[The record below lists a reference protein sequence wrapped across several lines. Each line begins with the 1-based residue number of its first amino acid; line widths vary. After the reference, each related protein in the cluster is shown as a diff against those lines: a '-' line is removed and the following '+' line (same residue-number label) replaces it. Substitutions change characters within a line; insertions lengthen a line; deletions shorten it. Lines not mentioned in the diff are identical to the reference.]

1 MFMKKKKTQAVLAG
15 VLIVVMLL
23 TVSPVLLQAT
33 EAEVSEGFP
42 VGYAENYTVQPGDT
56 LWGLAQERGL
66 DQGLLAA
73 ANDLPEDTLLL
84 AGQEL
89 LIPKGNVVPHVIA
102 LGETLWAI
110 AGLYNTD
117 VNSIISENDLD
128 NPDAL
133 LAGDEIL
140 VPVNAGHAYAGIAP
154 ARHAYAA
161 TAPARHKWML
171 PFWPTFG
178 VVSSVFGPRDG
189 RQHEGIDIAAEEG
202 TPIRAVKS
210 GRVVFAGERGA
221 YGNAV
226 IIDHGRGLRTLY
238 AHASEVTVEK
248 GEVVEEGQEVA
259 LVGNTG
265 RSTGPH
271 LHFELLY
278 QGTPLN
284 PARYLPRKD

>member
-1 MFMKKKKTQAVLAG
+1 MFMKKHKIHAVLAG
-15 VLIVVMLL
+15 VLAAVMLL
-23 TVSPVLLQAT
+23 TVSPVQLQAT
-33 EAEVSEGFP
+33 EEEP
-42 VGYAENYTVQPGDT
+42 VAGYAENYIVQPGDT
-56 LWGLAQERGL
+56 LWGLAREIGL
-66 DQGLLAA
+66 DPGLLAA

-84 AGQEL
+84 AGQEI
-89 LIPKGNVVPHVIA
+89 LIPKGNVVPHVVA
-102 LGETLWAI
+102 PGETLWAI

-117 VNSIISENDLD
+117 VNDIISENDLD
-128 NPDAL
+128 NPDTL

-140 VPVNAGHAYAGIAP
+140 VPVNAGHAYARIAP
-154 ARHAYAA
+154 ARHN
-161 TAPARHKWML
+161 WLL

-202 TPIRAVKS
+202 TPVRAVKS
-210 GRVVFAGERGA
+210 GRVVFAGERGT

-238 AHASEVTVEK
+238 AHASEVTVAS

-259 LVGNTG
+259 RVGNTG

-271 LHFELLY
+271 LHFEMLY
-278 QGTPLN
+278 RGTPLN